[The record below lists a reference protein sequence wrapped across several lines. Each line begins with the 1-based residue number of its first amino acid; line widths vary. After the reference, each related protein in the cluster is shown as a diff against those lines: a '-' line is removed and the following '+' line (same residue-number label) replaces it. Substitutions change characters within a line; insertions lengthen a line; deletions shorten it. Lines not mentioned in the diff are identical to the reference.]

1 MNGPYI
7 HPSISHILPTDISQ
21 PDLIAFTADPSQ
33 TIKSTS
39 HHVIEL
45 LSNNRYNATV
55 PVTSDS
61 DFGPAYWVAGVS
73 EPGHYTFKTAIY
85 NSTSTV
91 PFSISFEG
99 LSEGVKGTLSVLSA
113 PDGLSSN
120 TLENG
125 VVSDVVRKNVT
136 TLAAGSGGV
145 FEFELDN
152 YDVAVL
158 TT

>member
-1 MNGPYI
+1 MLGF
-7 HPSISHILPTDISQ
+7 Q
-21 PDLIAFTADPSQ
+21 PDLISFSADTSQ

-45 LSNNRYNATV
+45 LSRHRYSATV
-55 PVTSDS
+55 HVSSDT
-61 DFGPAYWVAGVS
+61 GIAPAYWVAGVS
-73 EPGHYTFKTAIY
+73 EPGQYTFKTAIY

-99 LSEGVKGTLSVLSA
+99 VKEGTTGTLSVLSA

-120 TLENG
+120 TLDSKG
-125 VVSDVVRKNVT
+125 VVSDVVVKKVT
-136 TLAAGSGGV
+136 SLVAGSDGTFTFGL
-145 FEFELDN
+145 EN